1 MQKSAVGDEVS
12 VFGTDASGKAFF
24 QAARVVSIDGF
35 EVTVEGVQPRLDVSN
50 VVGLRHAGQKARFRV
65 VWVGREGTPQQGQ
78 VGLRQLEPEKDM
90 FAPSTYTPGTAT
102 YTTPDLPNL
111 PPTGNERRRYP
122 RITCHGNAKFNL
134 EGVGM
139 TDSGV
144 LKFLSESGCYIETVA
159 TPPPSSRLDL
169 ALNVDGLEICTPGEV
184 RGLQPGFGMG
194 IAFGAMS
201 PVQRAGLHEWVSR
214 HCVKR
219 E

>member
-1 MQKSAVGDEVS
+1 MQKSAAGEVS

-50 VVGLRHAGQKARFRV
+50 VGGLRHAGQKARYRV
-65 VWVGREGTPQQGQ
+65 VWVGRDGTPQQGQ
-78 VGLRQLEPEKDM
+78 VGLRGMEPDKDI
-90 FAPSTYTPGTAT
+90 FALGTYTLGTAA
-102 YTTPDLPNL
+102 YTAPNL
-111 PPTGNERRRYP
+111 PKIPATGNERRRYP
-122 RITCHGNAKFNL
+122 RITCRGDAKFHVKGA
-134 EGVGM
+134 GV
-139 TDSGV
+139 TDSGI

-159 TPPPSSRLDL
+159 TPPPSSHLDL
-169 ALNVDGLEICTPGEV
+169 ALKVDGLEICMPGEV

-201 PVQRAGLHEWVSR
+201 PVQQAGLHDWVSR